1 MDRKQFLLVKIMSRQ
16 RARAI
21 IGAFNKGMQ
30 PAQQPAQTQQPGQ
43 PMPPDVKQMEEANM
57 QEGENGNPTLPS
69 NV

>member
-30 PAQQPAQTQQPGQ
+30 PVQQPAQTQQQ
-43 PMPPDVKQMEEANM
+43 QTVPPDVKQMEEANM